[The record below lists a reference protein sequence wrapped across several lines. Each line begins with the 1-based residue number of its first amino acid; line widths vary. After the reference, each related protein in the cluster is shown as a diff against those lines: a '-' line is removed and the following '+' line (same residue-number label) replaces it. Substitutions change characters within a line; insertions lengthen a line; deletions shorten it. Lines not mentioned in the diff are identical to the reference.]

1 MMARAF
7 MGSSLFA
14 ILLAG
19 AFIAQTAS
27 AGSGE
32 GGYVVPGSKAA
43 HLESCVAPTPF
54 MRRNHMEL
62 ILHQRHVTVHEGIR
76 ATKDSLSGCVAC
88 HVKYDEEHRPV
99 PVNAEGQFCES
110 CHELMA
116 VDLTCFG
123 CHATVPAHTDA
134 EAEEEVAGEGTGGNP
149 GSGKDMVTV
158 APALGADVAH
168 VHSKDGQGVGD

>member
-1 MMARAF
+1 MARAF
-7 MGSSLFA
+7 IGASLFA
-14 ILLAG
+14 FLLAG
-19 AFIAQTAS
+19 AFIVPMAS

-32 GGYVVPGSKAA
+32 GGFVVPGSKAA
-43 HLESCVAPTPF
+43 HLESCVAPTLF

-62 ILHQRHVTVHEGIR
+62 ILHQRNVTVHEGIR
-76 ATKDSLSGCVAC
+76 DTKDSLAGCVAC
-88 HVKYDEEHRPV
+88 HVQYDEEQRPV

-134 EAEEEVAGEGTGGNP
+134 EAEEEIAGEDNGENT
-149 GSGKDMVTV
+149 GSGIDRASVTPTPGV
-158 APALGADVAH
+158 DVAH
-168 VHSKDGQGVGD
+168 VHSADSQGVGD